1 MKVSDII
8 ERIGHIL
15 IIHPGLLATNDK
27 ILKNYNVD
35 FRECLAG
42 PGIDVLGYFD
52 LEDRMNT
59 IMEMGLLDEIQNKK
73 SEALEIIRGSFM
85 KLNFKEVKKNSYSK
99 GNL

>member
-15 IIHPGLLATNDK
+15 ITSPELLSINDS
-27 ILKNYNVD
+27 ILKEYGID
-35 FRECLAG
+35 FRECLVG

-52 LEDRMNT
+52 LSERMKT
-59 IMEMGLLDEIQNKK
+59 ITEMRKLDEIQNKK

-85 KLNFKEVKKNSYSK
+85 KLNFREVKQNSLIK